1 MTTGSLN
8 GRAARGQL
16 LRIIAEL
23 DDGIIVIEG
32 DGTLSYA
39 NATALAMHGVDGMEK
54 LGHDLDAY
62 RVCFLL
68 RYRNGHMLEASEYPG
83 QRLLAGDTL
92 NNVVVEVSRRDDDRH
107 WTHRVRT
114 VAVPALD
121 DAPAFGV
128 LILDDVTEVLG
139 AEARFE
145 RAFAANPAPA
155 LICRLADQRYIKV
168 NSGFL
173 AMTGYHKEAVVGRS
187 AYEIDVLAGAKD
199 REHAI
204 GLLGEGRV
212 IPQTEARLRLPCGG
226 GRQVIVAGQ
235 PIEYGRNGCML
246 FTFIDIEQRHRAEIA
261 LRQSEERFAC
271 AFRLSPVPML
281 IASLKE
287 HRILDANDAFV
298 REFGHERSGAV
309 GRSKAE
315 LALWSDEDAR
325 HAAEKQL
332 AQTGTIRS
340 HEARLRTRSGS
351 MLDCLLSSEGVTIND
366 ERCVLTVIQN
376 VSERRR
382 SDTQLISAVEA
393 VMQDAS
399 WLGQKIV
406 AKINS
411 ITDGEGGGGDLLAA
425 ADMSQ
430 RERQVLALIARG
442 ATDKAIA
449 ATLQLSFHTVK
460 NHVRSIYRKTGVN
473 KRAEAVA
480 WARHCGV
487 TNHIHERR

>member
-1 MTTGSLN
+1 MKTESPIGQADRT
-8 GRAARGQL
+8 QL

-23 DDGIIVIEG
+23 DDGIIVLEA

-39 NATALAMHGVDGMEK
+39 NATALAMHGVEELEQ
-54 LGHDLDAY
+54 LGADLAAY
-62 RVCFLL
+62 QERFAL
-68 RYRNGHMLEASEYPG
+68 RYRSGHVLASAEYPG
-83 QRLLAGDTL
+83 RRLLAGERVWD
-92 NNVVVEVSRRDDDRH
+92 VIVDVSRANDVRH
-107 WTHRVRT
+107 WTHVVRGI
-114 VAVPALD
+114 AVPQAQ
-121 DAPAFGV
+121 DAPPFCV
-128 LILDDVTEVLG
+128 LILIDVTEEFD
-139 AEARFE
+139 AETLFE

-155 LICRLADQRYIKV
+155 LICRLVDHRYVKV
-168 NSGFL
+168 NDGFL
-173 AMTGYHKEAVVGRS
+173 EMTGYTREMVIGRS
-187 AYEIDVLAGAKD
+187 IYDLDVLAGAKT

-204 GLLGEGRV
+204 GLMGEGRM
-212 IPQTEARLRLPCGG
+212 IPQTEARLHLPCGG
-226 GRQVIVAGQ
+226 GKQVIVAGQ
-235 PIEYGRNGCML
+235 PIDVGHNSCLL
-246 FTFIDIEQRHRAEIA
+246 FTFIDLEPRHRAETA
-261 LRQSEERFAC
+261 LRQSEQRFAT

-281 IASLKE
+281 ISSLKG

-315 LALWSDEDAR
+315 LAIWTDEQAR
-325 HAAEKQL
+325 RIVEAQL
-332 AQTGTIRS
+332 DQTGSVRS
-340 HEARLRTRSGS
+340 HEARLRTRDGR
-351 MLDCLLSSEGVTIND
+351 LLACLLSSEGVTIAD

-376 VSERRR
+376 VTAQRR
-382 SDTQLISAVEA
+382 SETQLIAAVEA

-411 ITDGEGGGGDLLAA
+411 FADGEEGHDDLLAA
-425 ADMSQ
+425 ADLSQ

-487 TNHIHERR
+487 VNHVHERR